1 MKEMFPINTEIFSE
15 STLGVKRKRSN
26 KKEADYKIKIIFEG
40 RPARVVKFPGIPLEI
55 FPSWEFLEINPK
67 LKSIK
72 KSIGKNSN
80 EIYM

>member
-40 RPARVVKFPGIPLEI
+40 RPARVVKFP
-55 FPSWEFLEINPK
+55 EFHWKYFQVGNFWK
-67 LKSIK
+67 
-72 KSIGKNSN
+72 
-80 EIYM
+80 